1 VTANES
7 NADTAG
13 QATVLIVDDT
23 PANLELLSV
32 WLEELPA
39 ANVVAATDGVE
50 ALAQVERH
58 HPDLI
63 LLDVMMPRLS
73 GFELCRRLKADPA
86 TRDIAI
92 IMVTVL
98 GESADIERAAESG
111 ADDFVSQPVNRTVLL
126 TRVRNL
132 LAVRRLRL
140 GLDRADAASHRS
152 VEHPEG
158 GRPLAR

>member
-1 VTANES
+1 MTASES

-13 QATVLIVDDT
+13 QGTVLIVDDT

-32 WLEELPA
+32 WLEDMPEIRTIS
-39 ANVVAATDGVE
+39 ATDGAE
-50 ALAQVERH
+50 ALEQIERH

-73 GFELCRRLKADPA
+73 GFEVCRRLKADPA
-86 TRDIAI
+86 TRDIVV
-92 IMVTVL
+92 IMVTAL
-98 GESADIERAAESG
+98 DESADIERAAECG

-132 LAVRRLRL
+132 LALRRLRL
-140 GLDRADAASHRS
+140 GLDRPDAASRRRE
-152 VEHPEG
+152 EHPEG
-158 GRPLAR
+158 DRP